1 VFPDRQPGI
10 GPLQLEEPL
19 SRYIT
24 DRDYMKE
31 TAQAWRAFRPTPT
44 DSEVSIG
51 RIEELDEDGIWALG
65 DGLAGSADRTV
76 FGRRDMNLT
85 VVRAARIPAAQ
96 LDAESTPEP
105 PRHARI
111 IGWPPGA
118 SVDERKALAMML
130 YASSVLH
137 AKPGAINP

>member
-105 PRHARI
+105 PRHRAHH
-111 IGWPPGA
+111 W
-118 SVDERKALAMML
+118 LA
-130 YASSVLH
+130 AGS
-137 AKPGAINP
+137 IR